1 MVLEA
6 CAAEGGTADD
16 DDGRGGV
23 RPGDGYASVLATAV
37 NQDGKSASFMAPN
50 GPSQEALLREAM
62 AEAGLRWAGQAGEH
76 GAGLGYVESHGTG
89 TALGDP
95 MEVGAL
101 GRVLAGGGAA
111 NHRGE
116 QILSGPGLMLGALKS
131 SMGTPRVGGVMGMIK
146 TVGTLSGAAPPTC
159 TCGAQRQAAA
169 GWVRGGDAGCGGRDD
184 CDRRCRPP
192 IFTRSGIWPRQ
203 AERSRDWGGELVWG
217 DGDQRTRGAG
227 GGSR

>member
-1 MVLEA
+1 M
-6 CAAEGGTADD
+6 
-16 DDGRGGV
+16 
-23 RPGDGYASVLATAV
+23 LATAV

-76 GAGLGYVESHGTG
+76 DAGLGYVESHGTG

-116 QILSGPGLMLGALKS
+116 QKLAGPGLVLGALKS
-131 SMGTPRVGGVMGMIK
+131 SIGHTEGSAGVMGVIK
-146 TVGTLSGAAPPTC
+146 AVGSPEARISAFARILDAIKVMYVISPHLLGNVAMNF
-159 TCGAQRQAAA
+159 GVRQ
-169 GWVRGGDAGCGGRDD
+169 
-184 CDRRCRPP
+184 
-192 IFTRSGIWPRQ
+192 
-203 AERSRDWGGELVWG
+203 
-217 DGDQRTRGAG
+217 
-227 GGSR
+227 